1 MNSKTLLKGLTMR
14 GMVIALIFM
23 ALLAFALTGCAASKR
38 NHSELRGLMLLEN
51 TQLKSN
57 KAYYSKHNIKTK
69 KDAYRKYRRNNRHG

>member
-14 GMVIALIFM
+14 GIVIALIFM
-23 ALLAFALTGCAASKR
+23 ALLASSLTGCAASKR
-38 NHSELRGLMLLEN
+38 NQSELRGLMLLEN
-51 TQLKSN
+51 TQLRIN